1 LLKINFFDKI
11 AALIQYMGDLYTVP
25 IELLLEI
32 LAGIFIFSFLIQLG
46 YFLFVYLRLP
56 LHKPRKPSS
65 DEQHP
70 VSVIICAR
78 NEENNL
84 REFLPSVLT
93 QTYPNYEVIVVN
105 DCSEDQTET
114 LLAELMQQH
123 PHLRTT
129 QIRKDAKF
137 SHGKKLAMTI
147 GIKAARYDH
156 LLFTDA
162 DCRPCS
168 DQWIATMMKG
178 FDQQKE
184 LVLGYGGYLQDKGIL
199 NNLIRYESMY
209 TGLQYLSFA
218 LAGIPYM
225 GVGRNLSYKKSLFFN
240 NKGFASHLHLQSGDD
255 DLFVHQVATKKNTAL
270 EFSPEAHTRSKAS
283 STFKAWFDQKR
294 RHLSTGLHYRGKVK
308 LLLFLELLTRYLLI
322 GSFVPLLVQGFHPEY
337 IIPAF
342 AFRWLLFMILIKLT
356 MKRLNETNLLLP
368 SLVYDIFIPMFHLA
382 AIISNIVLSKKNK
395 WK

>member
-1 LLKINFFDKI
+1 
-11 AALIQYMGDLYTVP
+11 MGDLYTVP
-25 IELLLEI
+25 IELLLHI
-32 LAGIFIFSFLIQLG
+32 LAGIFSFSLLTQLI

-56 LHKPRKPSS
+56 LHKPGKPSS
-65 DEQHP
+65 EGQYP

-78 NEENNL
+78 NEESNL

-105 DCSEDQTET
+105 DCSEDNTET
-114 LLAELMQQH
+114 LLAELMRKY

-129 QIRKDAKF
+129 QIIKDAKF

-147 GIKAARYDH
+147 GIKAASYDH

-162 DCRPCS
+162 DCLPCS
-168 DQWIATMMKG
+168 DQWIAFMMKRYG
-178 FDQQKE
+178 LQKE
-184 LVLGYGGYLQDKGIL
+184 LVLGYGGYLREKGIL
-199 NNLIRYESMY
+199 NNLIRYESMF

-255 DLFVHQVATKKNTAL
+255 DLFVHEVANKDNTAVEL
-270 EFSPEAHTRSKAS
+270 SPEAHTRSKAC
-283 STFKAWFDQKR
+283 STFREWFDQKK

-308 LLLFLELLTRYLLI
+308 FLLFLEILTRYLLI
-322 GSFVPLLVQGFHPEY
+322 GSFLLLLVQEFYPEW

-342 AFRWLLFMILIKLT
+342 AFRWLLFLILIKLT
-356 MKRLNETNLLLP
+356 MKRLNEINLLLP
-368 SLVYDIFIPMFHLA
+368 SLVYDIFIPVFHLA